1 MDIWNID
8 ETGVQTVQRP
18 NKIVAQKGVRQV
30 GKATSAERGQTVT
43 MVLAVS
49 AIGNSVSPMFVFP
62 RVFFKDHF
70 IINGPP
76 GCIGTSYPS
85 GWITSESFLTF
96 IKHFHGHVRSSK
108 GNPCLLVLDN
118 HESHLSI
125 EVLNFCKENGIV
137 MLSFPPTLPI
147 ACNRL
152 TGQFMGLSKDFTSL
166 QSTTGWSTMQGKL

>member
-1 MDIWNID
+1 
-8 ETGVQTVQRP
+8 
-18 NKIVAQKGVRQV
+18 
-30 GKATSAERGQTVT
+30 

-49 AIGNSVSPMFVFP
+49 AIGNSVPPMFVFP
-62 RVFFKDHF
+62 RVLFKDHF

-85 GWITSESFLTF
+85 GWIKSESFLTF

-137 MLSFPPTLPI
+137 MLSFPPV
-147 ACNRL
+147 ACNRHGDRV
-152 TGQFMGLSKDFTSL
+152 GQCAGAKRATFDRISERAQSGRLSGNGF
-166 QSTTGWSTMQGKL
+166 GR